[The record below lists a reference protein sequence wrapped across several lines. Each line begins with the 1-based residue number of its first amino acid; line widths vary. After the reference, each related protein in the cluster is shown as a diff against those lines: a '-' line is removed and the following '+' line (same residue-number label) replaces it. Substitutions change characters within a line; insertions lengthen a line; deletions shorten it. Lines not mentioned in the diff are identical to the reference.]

1 MERKK
6 QSDSYL
12 WEKFLEGDT
21 EAYAKI
27 YKQTVRELF
36 RYGLFFSS
44 DREFVKDC
52 IHDVFVKIYA
62 NRASLSKTDNVAAY
76 LNTSLKNTIINQL
89 KKNRPFSSI
98 YEVDDLDE
106 IGDEAENPETSYINT
121 ETKEQLSETWQ
132 SAMSV
137 LGVRQREIMYY
148 RFVKNLSIEEISHI
162 TNIQYQSVANS
173 IQRSLIRIKNL
184 IRKRYYP

>member
-1 MERKK
+1 MEQNK

-12 WEKFLEGDT
+12 WDKFLEGDT
-21 EAYAKI
+21 EAYSLI
-27 YKQTVRELF
+27 YKQTVQELF
-36 RYGLFFSS
+36 RYGLLYSS

-62 NRASLSKTDNVAAY
+62 NRASLSKTDNVIAY

-89 KKNRPFSSI
+89 KKKRPFSSI
-98 YEVDDLDE
+98 YEMDDLGE
-106 IGDEAENPETSYINT
+106 TGDDAETPESSFIQAESN
-121 ETKEQLSETWQ
+121 KQLGETWQ

-137 LGVRQREIMYY
+137 LGMRQREIMYY
-148 RFVKNLSIEEISHI
+148 RFVRNLSIEEISAI

-173 IQRSLIRIKNL
+173 IQRSLIRIKEVAKKL
-184 IRKRYYP
+184 RFP